1 MTLDYQ
7 DLVNKQQEIS
17 GEAGHREQAVSVHP
31 VERGLQGGVPEDQEQ
46 KREILRT
53 SWNSY
58 RISQGREEGEGVQ
71 FQREIHLWAL

>member
-7 DLVNKQQEIS
+7 DRVNKQQEIS

-46 KREILRT
+46 KREFLRT
-53 SWNSY
+53 SWNS
-58 RISQGREEGEGVQ
+58 
-71 FQREIHLWAL
+71 